1 VSGAPIVRRYVIA
14 CTEADFHRLLGQAM
28 GPCDF
33 DPPKRAFSHSEP
45 GRSWSLTLADA
56 GERRIAQW
64 HVALTE
70 VSFRFC
76 GYGEGEIDAL
86 LAKFFAYFQR
96 GGG

>member
-1 VSGAPIVRRYVIA
+1 MRFRSA
-14 CTEADFHRLLGQAM
+14 EARLLALGT
-28 GPCDF
+28 
-33 DPPKRAFSHSEP
+33 

-76 GYGEGEIDAL
+76 GYGVGETDAL